1 MKKEILYMLLIVG
14 LFFSCSVEKEF
25 TESENPTDNTLKLN
39 VTKTEFYTPGSIDT
53 RVTNSGLITSFKE
66 GDIVGVLVSQERK
79 NYNLPYRFVNGKWEY
94 DNTLNSDMFV
104 KNDMNETL
112 EYIVYYP
119 YSKKA
124 DNVTSVEDLA
134 KALPVIEDQSTEENY
149 IVSDVLYKVVL
160 TDKQDITVTL
170 EHLRSLFAY
179 SIKGQFTATVQSVTG
194 SFDITLDNLAGINFY
209 SQGKRI
215 KCFKISDWE
224 YRYIF
229 DSNRTISW
237 EYEYQNIVY
246 ENSQEFQSIEKGNKY
261 TIKESIPYGVY
272 DISKT
277 KVGDLYC
284 VTSGDNPTGFV
295 YPVEAY
301 SSGEDNNSFQCIGV
315 IFHLGV
321 GNGDNQADYTG
332 TDIATNGI
340 KGYVVA
346 LKDAGYLQWAT
357 SNEIGIKAVTEKDRT
372 KWNAFKD
379 LSIVKSQTLDMFPAF
394 SNCVNFSVSST
405 VESSGWYL
413 PSYAQLGEIFKS
425 KNILKESFNKLPGS
439 QFFKE
444 DWYWS
449 STQSSNNNQQA
460 LMYYMKDSG
469 ASYDWDKQNGYNVRP
484 VLTF

>member
-25 TESENPTDNTLKLN
+25 TEGENPTDNTLKLN

-66 GDIVGVLVSQERK
+66 GDIVGVLVSQEGN
-79 NYNLPYRFVNGKWEY
+79 NYNLPYRFVNGNWEY

-104 KNDMNETL
+104 KNDMSETL

-179 SIKGQFTATVQSVTG
+179 SIKGQFTATVQSVAG
-194 SFDITLDNLAGINFY
+194 SFDIKLDNLSGINFY
-209 SQGKRI
+209 SQGKSI

-237 EYEYQNIVY
+237 EYEYQNIMY

-284 VTSGDNPTGFV
+284 VTSDDNPTGFV

-315 IFHLGV
+315 IFHLGA

-346 LKDAGYLQWAT
+346 LKDADNLQWMVSGKT
-357 SNEIGIKAVTEKDRT
+357 VNE
-372 KWNAFKD
+372 
-379 LSIVKSQTLDMFPAF
+379 SISKSSDTWDGYKNTQTVKSTVSDYPAF
-394 SNCVNFSVSST
+394 EKCITWTPSIDNNT
-405 VESSGWYL
+405 SGWYL
-413 PSYAQLGEIFKS
+413 PSYAQLIEFYKKNDLLKSSFDKVNGLPLNSSKYYWVSNRGEDKKQAVIIWNGGIYVYDMN
-425 KNILKESFNKLPGS
+425 NICS
-439 QFFKE
+439 
-444 DWYWS
+444 
-449 STQSSNNNQQA
+449 
-460 LMYYMKDSG
+460 
-469 ASYDWDKQNGYNVRP
+469 VRP